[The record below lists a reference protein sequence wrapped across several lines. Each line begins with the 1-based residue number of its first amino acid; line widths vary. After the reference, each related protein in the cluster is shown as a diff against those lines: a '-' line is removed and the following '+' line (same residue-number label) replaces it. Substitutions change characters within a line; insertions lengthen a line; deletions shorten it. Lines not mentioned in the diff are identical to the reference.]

1 MAGDTDVT
9 KNYNITK
16 TPGTLTIKKQNKE
29 VTVTIRGNAEEK
41 TYTGKEQHAEGFQV
55 EGPKDISVKLKSGK
69 TAEAAGTDAGTY
81 HMNLKADDFDVTS
94 GNYEKINV
102 VVEDGSLRINP
113 KALTL
118 TGESGTVEYDGNPH
132 TLKGIT
138 PDGLISGHEL
148 KGITY
153 AAAGTDAGTYNGTF
167 KGEAKVMAGDADVTK
182 NYNITK
188 TPGKLTI
195 KKQNQEVTVTIRG
208 NAEEKTYTGEKQ
220 SVEGFQ
226 VEGPKDISVELKSGK
241 TAEAAGTDA
250 GTYQMNLKEDDFD
263 VTSGN
268 YEKINVVVEDGKLT
282 IKKKALTLN
291 GESGTVEYD
300 GNPHT
305 LKGITPDGLISG
317 HELKGITYAAAGTD
331 AGTYNGTFKGEAKVM
346 AGDADVTKNYNIT
359 KTPGK
364 LTIKKQ
370 NQEVT
375 VTIRGNAEEKTYT
388 GEKQSVEGF
397 QVEGPKDISVELKSG
412 KTAEAAGTDAG
423 TYPMN
428 LKADDFD
435 VTSGNYEKINVVVE
449 DGSLRINPKAL
460 TLTGESGTV
469 EYDGNP
475 HTLKGI
481 TPDGLISG
489 HELKGITYAA
499 AGTDA
504 GTYNGTFNGEAKV
517 MAGDTDVTKNYE
529 ISKVPGT
536 LTITPKIYP
545 NDPTPVEQHTLTY
558 DGNGGTT
565 TSGAGIYLDPKSPYM
580 SNATVVVLPNIF
592 TYSVPKNGKYA
603 DAESTDSVIRTAVFD
618 GWNTAKD
625 GSGTAY
631 QAGDTFRIHSSVTLY
646 AQWKTADNPV
656 DPSKPDKPNKPSKPD
671 KPTKPDKPAKPNGPA
686 KPAEP
691 AKPNGAAGQTSVV
704 KTDGQHPRTGDETE
718 LPLYAGGFASAAAA
732 LILLRFLKRK
742 RRGEEK

>member
-1 MAGDTDVT
+1 
-9 KNYNITK
+9 
-16 TPGTLTIKKQNKE
+16 
-29 VTVTIRGNAEEK
+29 
-41 TYTGKEQHAEGFQV
+41 
-55 EGPKDISVKLKSGK
+55 
-69 TAEAAGTDAGTY
+69 
-81 HMNLKADDFDVTS
+81 
-94 GNYEKINV
+94 
-102 VVEDGSLRINP
+102 
-113 KALTL
+113 
-118 TGESGTVEYDGNPH
+118 
-132 TLKGIT
+132 
-138 PDGLISGHEL
+138 
-148 KGITY
+148 
-153 AAAGTDAGTYNGTF
+153 
-167 KGEAKVMAGDADVTK
+167 
-182 NYNITK
+182 
-188 TPGKLTI
+188 
-195 KKQNQEVTVTIRG
+195 
-208 NAEEKTYTGEKQ
+208 
-220 SVEGFQ
+220 
-226 VEGPKDISVELKSGK
+226 
-241 TAEAAGTDA
+241 
-250 GTYQMNLKEDDFD
+250 MNLKEDDFD

-460 TLTGESGTV
+460 TLTGESDTIA
-469 EYDGNP
+469 YDGNP
-475 HTLKGI
+475 HKLDGI
-481 TPDGLISG
+481 TPTGLIEG
-489 HELKGITYAA
+489 HELTGITYAA

>member
-1 MAGDTDVT
+1 
-9 KNYNITK
+9 
-16 TPGTLTIKKQNKE
+16 
-29 VTVTIRGNAEEK
+29 
-41 TYTGKEQHAEGFQV
+41 
-55 EGPKDISVKLKSGK
+55 
-69 TAEAAGTDAGTY
+69 
-81 HMNLKADDFDVTS
+81 
-94 GNYEKINV
+94 
-102 VVEDGSLRINP
+102 
-113 KALTL
+113 
-118 TGESGTVEYDGNPH
+118 
-132 TLKGIT
+132 
-138 PDGLISGHEL
+138 
-148 KGITY
+148 
-153 AAAGTDAGTYNGTF
+153 
-167 KGEAKVMAGDADVTK
+167 MAGDADVTK

-250 GTYQMNLKEDDFD
+250 GTYHMNLKEDDFD

-268 YEKINVVVEDGKLT
+268 YENIKVVVEDGKLT
-282 IKKKALTLN
+282 IKKKTLTLN